1 MLNTIKSTWG
11 ILMNIK
17 PIRNDDDLT
26 DAFKRLEIIFQAEEG
41 TPEADEMEVLVT
53 LIEAYENKHYPI
65 KHADHIQAIRF
76 QMEQLNLEQKDLE
89 PYLGVPSKISEVLSG
104 KRQLSLR
111 MIKNLHKGLK
121 IPYESLIY

>member
-1 MLNTIKSTWG
+1 
-11 ILMNIK
+11 MNIK

-26 DAFKRLEIIFQAEEG
+26 QAFMRLESVFQAEEG
-41 TPEADEMEVLVT
+41 TKEADEMEVLVA

-65 KHADHIQAIRF
+65 KHADHIEAILF

-89 PYLGVPSKISEVLSG
+89 PYLGVPSKISEVLNG
-104 KRQLSLR
+104 KRKLSLT
-111 MIKNLHKGLK
+111 MIKKLHRGLK